1 MAGRSTPP
9 DPNYKLY
16 ASYGG
21 KAKYEAAKKARDDA
35 KAKATKAKKP
45 YEESNKQLDYKLN
58 SLDQSNLGLYPQLTV
73 AKYAHNQTLVSS
85 LTAEINKVKGKMHAN
100 YTAIYKLDVDIK
112 NAQDAFEKKKV
123 VKNNTSSGPGDKTE
137 KPGTVYTGS
146 WKFNAPMVNN
156 RSALEKADLPKMIHA
171 GSDIKGDAKKFWTSD
186 ENGGGKGAFQMDR
199 QTNTTE
205 FLAEA
210 KKAADKAGRGKD
222 FDPNY
227 YGFKFHYNPTTVNMS
242 WAGVM
247 GANPVFEAANLD
259 PAIPM
264 AQNLFGANIT
274 FDIILNRIQDL
285 ALLNPDGSY
294 KKGSNPYDP
303 VTVSPEDRQMIAAKG
318 TMYDLEYLFHTM
330 HGFMASANYKST
342 LMYKTNDPGWLPVRP
357 VELHLGKKLR
367 YRVRVLSM
375 EVVHKIFSESMIP
388 ILSVVS
394 FNCARYWDGPIAK
407 DPKK

>member
-16 ASYGG
+16 GQYGG
-21 KAKYEAAKKARDDA
+21 KAKYLAAKKERDDA
-35 KAKATKAKKP
+35 KAAANKAKKP
-45 YEESNKQLDYKLN
+45 YEESNAALQTYLTAPGYGLYAKLN
-58 SLDQSNLGLYPQLTV
+58 D
-73 AKYAHNQTLVSS
+73 AKTAHNSS
-85 LTAEINKVKGKMHAN
+85 LVASLNAEISKTKAKINLN
-100 YTAIYKLDVDIK
+100 YTYIYLYETKIK
-112 NAQDAFEKKKV
+112 EAQDKFEKKNIIKARDT
-123 VKNNTSSGPGDKTE
+123 NGSGDKTE
-137 KPGTVYTGS
+137 KPGTVFTGA

-156 RSALEKADLPKMIHA
+156 RSALEKASLPKMISA
-171 GSDIKGDAKKFWTSD
+171 GPDITGDAKQFWTTP
-186 ENGGGKGAFQMDR
+186 EIGGKGTFQMDR
-199 QTNTTE
+199 KTNTTE

-210 KKAADKAGRGKD
+210 RKAADKAGRGKE

-227 YGFKFHYNPTTVNMS
+227 YGFKFHYNPTTLNMS

-247 GANPVFEAANLD
+247 GANPVFEGANLD

-294 KKGSNPYDP
+294 KYGSNPYG
-303 VTVSPEDRQMIAAKG
+303 TVEVSKADRKTIVEKG

-330 HGFMASANYKST
+330 HGFMTSTNYRSD
-342 LMYKTNDPGWLPVRP
+342 LMNTKTNDPGWLPVRP
-357 VELHLGKKLR
+357 VELHLGTKLR
-367 YRVRVLSM
+367 YRVRVLNM
-375 EVVHKIFSESMIP
+375 EVVHKIFSTSMVP

-394 FNCARYWDGPIAK
+394 FNCARYWDGPTAK
-407 DPKK
+407 DPKKK